1 MIARFIG
8 ENFNGFIH
16 GKIYTIRTDCKL
28 VIGHGLKKPASCL
41 CAYNSNNP
49 NSWCPYSRLETFLK
63 NWEIIDEGETTN
75 VNINHR

>member
-49 NSWCPYSRLETFLK
+49 NS
-63 NWEIIDEGETTN
+63 
-75 VNINHR
+75 